1 MSDTLTMALPAQQ
14 EASVAF
20 DALYR
25 STAADV
31 FSYVVSL
38 VHDRSA
44 AEDVTAQVF
53 ERAYRKR
60 HRYDPGRGSERA
72 WIFGIARNA
81 ALDEL
86 RRRGRTAALHVD
98 PADPTAQDALGRAAG
113 EEDEAV
119 RRRAVVRAGLGSLE
133 PRERELVTLKF
144 HAGLSYAE
152 IGELLGISESNA
164 GTRVHRAVT
173 KLRKACS

>member
-1 MSDTLTMALPAQQ
+1 MSETLTMALPAQQ
-14 EASVAF
+14 DAGPAF

-25 STAADV
+25 STAGDV
-31 FSYVVSL
+31 YAYVASL

-44 AEDVTAQVF
+44 AEDVTALVF

-60 HRYDPGRGSERA
+60 SRFDPARGTARA
-72 WIFGIARNA
+72 WLFGIARNA

-86 RRRGRTAALHVD
+86 RRRRRTATLVVD
-98 PADPTAQDALGRAAG
+98 PADPSAEEALDRAAG
-113 EEDEAV
+113 DEDEAV
-119 RRRAVVRAGLGSLE
+119 ARRTAVRTALAALE
-133 PRERELVTLKF
+133 PRDRELVALKF

-152 IGELLGISESNA
+152 IGDLLGISESNA

-173 KLRKACS
+173 KLREACS